1 MSLLDEEFNVLGEN
15 ELMMSTK
22 RFERLHQNRVNRRR
36 TTDMLPMQQA
46 RTLRRL
52 LSGEDGEQGRLQ
64 APVEDEEQAPVEAR
78 LQA

>member
-46 RTLRRL
+46 RTLRRR